1 MAQGIETKR
10 KCMRNHEMN
19 IDFFRTESMN
29 TTQGGTANA
38 FIHHSSLH
46 SLFPLPRLSVSPQ
59 VGFLRRMASVD
70 VRSPDAR
77 SLHGR
82 SLLDA
87 WSFHGTASHGRSL
100 RNARSSPRPLDGR
113 PLLTSP
119 FPASLTRCVCVLSA
133 PRQGGIGFFYG
144 SHTAPAGAFFMRH
157 TFPFLFT
164 FRNRLWYN
172 LPKGIGSV
180 PVSCILRKG
189 EYRHG

>member
-1 MAQGIETKR
+1 MHEMQLFIRPSLMAQGIETKR

-46 SLFPLPRLSVSPQ
+46 SLFPLPRMSVSPQ

-100 RNARSSPRPLDGR
+100 RNARSSPRSLDGR

-119 FPASLTRCVCVLSA
+119 VSRIADTMRLCPPCPAAGRHWFFLWIAHRSRGCVFHASHFSLSLYIPQSPMVQSA
-133 PRQGGIGFFYG
+133 
-144 SHTAPAGAFFMRH
+144 
-157 TFPFLFT
+157 
-164 FRNRLWYN
+164 
-172 LPKGIGSV
+172 
-180 PVSCILRKG
+180 
-189 EYRHG
+189 

>member
-1 MAQGIETKR
+1 MHEMQLFIRPSLMAQGIETKR

-46 SLFPLPRLSVSPQ
+46 SLFPLPRMSVSPQ

-82 SLLDA
+82 SLLDEDQ
-87 WSFHGTASHGRSL
+87 
-100 RNARSSPRPLDGR
+100 PRQSRQDGR